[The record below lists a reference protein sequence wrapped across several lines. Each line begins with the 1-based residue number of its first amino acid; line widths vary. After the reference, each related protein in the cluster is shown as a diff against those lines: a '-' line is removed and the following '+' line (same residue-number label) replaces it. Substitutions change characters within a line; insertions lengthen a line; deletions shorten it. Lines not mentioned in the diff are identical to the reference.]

1 MLKNIFTQ
9 HFSKFTDNQTL
20 IAEYWQEME
29 KFYQGKKRFYHTLQH
44 IENLYLELEK
54 HKEKIED
61 WDILLC
67 SIFYHDIIYDV
78 KKQDNE
84 ERSADVAAARLLKI
98 GFPKDKIEKCYRQI
112 VATKKH
118 EATGDFDTDIFTDA
132 DLAILGSDWET
143 YEIYTQNIRKEYSIY
158 PDFLY
163 NMGRKKV
170 LKHFLDKEKI
180 YKTPF
185 FFEEYE
191 AQAKINLKQE
201 LLRF

>member
-9 HFSKFTDNQTL
+9 HFSISTDNQTL

-170 LKHFLDKEKI
+170 LKHFLEKEKI
-180 YKTPF
+180 YKIPF
-185 FFEEYE
+185 FFEKYE
-191 AQAKINLKQE
+191 AQARANLAKE
-201 LLRF
+201 LL